1 MKLSVKGEITVR
13 PSILLGMAM
22 ADGQRQGRIER
33 VCPEPFAQKGSAAM
47 ALTAMADHSGAGVA
61 RLLKIFAACGGAPAF
76 RAAPGSSSLCV
87 CLPVCL
93 APRHRLS
100 LRSFSRS
107 AINAP
112 LPREVAAEAGRFD
125 DDWSMR

>member
-47 ALTAMADHSGAGVA
+47 ALPAMADHSGAGVA
-61 RLLKIFAACGGAPAF
+61 RLLKILAACGGAPAL
-76 RAAPGSSSLCV
+76 RAAPGSSSLSV
-87 CLPVCL
+87 CLSVWP
-93 APRHRLS
+93 PPS
-100 LRSFSRS
+100 PQPSIF
-107 AINAP
+107 
-112 LPREVAAEAGRFD
+112 
-125 DDWSMR
+125 